1 MKPADNIPIFYIICL
16 PPVFGRLFIA
26 MTGGGSQCPSG
37 WKMLDRLWRTV
48 HHEIAAS
55 SAIDDDVVSDVN
67 CARKQAVHFHLPGAR
82 MEINKT
88 SVTSWSQWKHNILV
102 AWLNNKLSYTV
113 EQLGLQAA
121 ICKQNATL
129 LPCHVILTTF
139 IISKQI
145 QRRRTSYHTFLMVE
159 SS

>member
-113 EQLGLQAA
+113 EQLDFKLQSANRTPR
-121 ICKQNATL
+121 CCLVMWFWLHL
-129 LPCHVILTTF
+129 LFRNKYSVGVH
-139 IISKQI
+139 
-145 QRRRTSYHTFLMVE
+145 HTIHF
-159 SS
+159 